1 MGQMA
6 KFRIDK
12 WLWAVRIFKTR
23 AISTDACNSGK
34 VKIDGK
40 SIKPSRSI
48 KLNETITVQKGIVK
62 FVYEV
67 SGLIEKRVS
76 AKIASEKLI
85 EYAQQHEPIL
95 FVCHGF
101 INRFIAQHLL
111 KTGWTGPKSPGKD
124 FWEFG
129 IYQYSV

>member
-76 AKIASEKLI
+76 AKIASENVNDLTSTEENFKMKAASAQPITTRDKGMGRPTKKDRRNIDKL
-85 EYAQQHEPIL
+85 
-95 FVCHGF
+95 
-101 INRFIAQHLL
+101 
-111 KTGWTGPKSPGKD
+111 KWGK
-124 FWEFG
+124 
-129 IYQYSV
+129 

>member
-1 MGQMA
+1 MA
-6 KFRIDK
+6 KIRIDK

-23 AISTDACNSGK
+23 AISRDACNSGK
-34 VKIDGK
+34 VKIDGR

-76 AKIASEKLI
+76 AKIASDNVNDLTSTEEKFKMKAAS
-85 EYAQQHEPIL
+85 AQPVTTRDKGMGRPTKKDRRNIDK
-95 FVCHGF
+95 
-101 INRFIAQHLL
+101 L
-111 KTGWTGPKSPGKD
+111 KWGK
-124 FWEFG
+124 
-129 IYQYSV
+129 

>member
-76 AKIASEKLI
+76 AKIASENVNDLTSTEEKFKMKAASAQPVTTRDKGMGRPTKKDRRNIDKL
-85 EYAQQHEPIL
+85 
-95 FVCHGF
+95 
-101 INRFIAQHLL
+101 
-111 KTGWTGPKSPGKD
+111 KWGK
-124 FWEFG
+124 
-129 IYQYSV
+129 

>member
-1 MGQMA
+1 MGQVA
-6 KFRIDK
+6 KIRIDK

-67 SGLIEKRVS
+67 TGLIEARVS
-76 AKIASEKLI
+76 AKIASENVNDLTSTEEKFKMKVASAQPVATRDKGMGRPTKKDRRDIDKL
-85 EYAQQHEPIL
+85 
-95 FVCHGF
+95 
-101 INRFIAQHLL
+101 
-111 KTGWTGPKSPGKD
+111 KWGK
-124 FWEFG
+124 
-129 IYQYSV
+129 

>member
-1 MGQMA
+1 MGQMT
-6 KFRIDK
+6 KIRIDK

-76 AKIASEKLI
+76 AKIASENVNDLTSTEENFKMKAASAQPITTRDKGMGRPTKKDRRNIDKL
-85 EYAQQHEPIL
+85 
-95 FVCHGF
+95 
-101 INRFIAQHLL
+101 
-111 KTGWTGPKSPGKD
+111 KWGK
-124 FWEFG
+124 
-129 IYQYSV
+129 